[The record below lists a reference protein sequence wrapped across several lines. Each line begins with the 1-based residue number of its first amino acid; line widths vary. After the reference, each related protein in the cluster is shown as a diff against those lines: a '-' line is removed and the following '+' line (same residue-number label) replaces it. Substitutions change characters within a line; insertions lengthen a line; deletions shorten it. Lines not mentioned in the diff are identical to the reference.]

1 MAGRKFLSFF
11 TDKSWSPF
19 SSDNSEQPT
28 RRRLSVSRSGR
39 FKEQKK
45 RRPALEEATFNPE
58 EKTESVEA
66 AKQEAN
72 VLPSDWESVVEDIAN
87 IASEYDSKNEEL
99 ERRQETLKR
108 IRSQIQCEQKG
119 AST

>member
-19 SSDNSEQPT
+19 TSDNTEQPT

-45 RRPALEEATFNPE
+45 RRPALDEATFNPG
-58 EKTESVEA
+58 EKTENAEA
-66 AKQEAN
+66 AKQDTN
-72 VLPSDWESVVEDIAN
+72 VVPSDWESVVEDIAN
-87 IASEYDSKNEEL
+87 VASEHGTKNEEL

-108 IRSQIQCEQKG
+108 IRSQIQCEEKG
-119 AST
+119 PST